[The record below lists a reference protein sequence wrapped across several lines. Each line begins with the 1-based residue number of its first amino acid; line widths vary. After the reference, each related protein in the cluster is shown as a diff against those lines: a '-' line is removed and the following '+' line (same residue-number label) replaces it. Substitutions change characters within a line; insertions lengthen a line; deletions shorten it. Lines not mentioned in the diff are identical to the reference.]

1 MAPIAVDWVEYNA
14 RRFGDAPALQTA
26 ETRAIISWAELEPL
40 VAGLAGALRDTY
52 AIGFGD
58 RVAALADND
67 VRFFVLQFACMRLG
81 AIFVPLNWRLSAAEL
96 ATLCTDAQPRLI
108 VHDREWQGTA
118 GELAEKVGMATAN
131 WGCADAERDIDTL
144 LARATPVADE
154 GVRTL
159 DDPTHILY
167 TSGSTGTPKGALV
180 TGGTLAWHTANIAQ
194 VDEVTGLGDKL
205 LDPLPLFHAGG
216 LTTLAAPV
224 LLSGGCVC
232 VMRRF
237 DPALTLALLSDPQL
251 GITHYGAVPTMLQMM
266 VDRPEFASARFDSVR
281 HFQVAGGVASSK
293 LLGVWAAKGVFLQT
307 HYGGTEMGPA
317 IAAMPKEAAAAKPG
331 SCGFPVRHSR
341 VRLVDD
347 DRDVGPG
354 EVGEVWLSG
363 PSVTPG
369 YWGRDHGSALRDGW
383 FRTGDAAMRDE
394 DGFLYLVDRL
404 KDMYKSGGENVFPA
418 EVERVLVEHPDI
430 NEVVVIG
437 VPDEKWGESG
447 VAMIVARGSALITRE
462 LLVEYCVGRLAK
474 YKIPREVLLVET
486 LPRNATG
493 KIVKSEL
500 RARYL
505 AEQAG
510 ADG

>member
-1 MAPIAVDWVEYNA
+1 MPNVVGLGY
-14 RRFGDAPALQTA
+14 PA
-26 ETRAIISWAELEPL
+26 
-40 VAGLAGALRDTY
+40 ALTSM
-52 AIGFGD
+52 
-58 RVAALADND
+58 VAA
-67 VRFFVLQFACMRLG
+67 
-81 AIFVPLNWRLSAAEL
+81 
-96 ATLCTDAQPRLI
+96 
-108 VHDREWQGTA
+108 
-118 GELAEKVGMATAN
+118 
-131 WGCADAERDIDTL
+131 
-144 LARATPVADE
+144 
-154 GVRTL
+154 GVR
-159 DDPTHILY
+159 
-167 TSGSTGTPKGALV
+167 V
-180 TGGTLAWHTANIAQ
+180 
-194 VDEVTGLGDKL
+194 
-205 LDPLPLFHAGG
+205 LPLDYFQADPVI
-216 LTTLAAPV
+216 LTWIKT
-224 LLSGGCVC
+224 
-232 VMRRF
+232 
-237 DPALTLALLSDPQL
+237 
-251 GITHYGAVPTMLQMM
+251 
-266 VDRPEFASARFDSVR
+266 
-281 HFQVAGGVASSK
+281 
-293 LLGVWAAKGVFLQT
+293 
-307 HYGGTEMGPA
+307 
-317 IAAMPKEAAAAKPG
+317 AAAKPG

-354 EVGEVWLSG
+354 EVGEGWLSG

-447 VAMIVARGSALITRE
+447 VAMIVARGSAPITRE